1 MAGENDQEK
10 TEQATPKKREDARK
24 KGQIAQSREIPSVL
38 VLLSGLSF
46 FYFAGNWLFSQ
57 LSDIPKIVFGQLYY
71 SVFTPETIHILII
84 SLFKKVMFFLLP
96 LMGTVM
102 VAGVLGNL
110 IQNGFFVSSEKLTP
124 QFSKLNP
131 FTGLK
136 RLVSLR
142 SLMESVKSI
151 FKVIIIGGIAYLLLR
166 GELDSIPGMVNFPIM
181 DMLGFL
187 GRASL
192 KIGYYTC
199 LVLIILAVL
208 DYLFQRWQYEK
219 DLRMTKQE
227 VKDEY
232 KQREGDPTVKSRIKS
247 AQREMAMK
255 RMMNAVPDA
264 SVIITNPTHLSV
276 AIKFDRNMYAPMV
289 VAKGAGHIAM
299 RIREIAGDNDVPIM
313 ENKPL
318 ARALYKDVEIG
329 HYIPAD
335 LYHAV
340 AEVLAYVYRLKGMV
354 HTA

>member
-24 KGQIAQSREIPSVL
+24 KGQIAQSREIPSVF

-46 FYFAGNWLFSQ
+46 FYFAGSWLFSQ
-57 LSDIPKIVFGQLYY
+57 LSDIPRIVFGQLYY
-71 SVFTPETIHILII
+71 SVFTPETIHILAI
-84 SLFKKVMFFLLP
+84 SLFKKVMLFLLP
-96 LMGTVM
+96 LMGTIM
-102 VAGVLGNL
+102 IAGVLGNL

-131 FTGLK
+131 FKGFK

-142 SLMESVKSI
+142 SLIESVKSI

-166 GELDSIPGMVNFPIM
+166 RELDSIPGMVYFPIM

-255 RMMNAVPDA
+255 RMMTAVPDA
-264 SVIITNPTHLSV
+264 SVVITNPTHLSI

-299 RIREIAGDNDVPIM
+299 RIREIAAENDVPIM

-318 ARALYKDVEIG
+318 ARALFKDVEIG
-329 HYIPAD
+329 QYIPAD